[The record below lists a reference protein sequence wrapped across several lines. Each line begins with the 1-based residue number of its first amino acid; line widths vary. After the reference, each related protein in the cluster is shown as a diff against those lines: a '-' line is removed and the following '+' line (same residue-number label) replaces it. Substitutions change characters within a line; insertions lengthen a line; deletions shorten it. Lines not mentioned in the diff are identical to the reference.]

1 MAKFHSA
8 GKRLK
13 SARIAAGFKT
23 AREFCLAHKIPA
35 STYSLHENGRR
46 LLKPAVATRYAEIL
60 GINVVWLLTG
70 TGSPYL
76 PGEQQHLST
85 ASEGNPAAGLLMS
98 LSGLKIQDYARPE
111 DMEPLS
117 VNPVVYCKIIIGV
130 MAALH
135 ELCYKLDLTQISLE
149 SIRIYRD
156 ITTSADDIRE
166 QLAMV
171 NLATTLFKRQISE
184 HLSKDKTA
192 AEA

>member
-60 GINVVWLLTG
+60 GVNVVWLLTG

-76 PGEQQHLST
+76 PGENHNLPI
-85 ASEGNPAAGLLMS
+85 AGEDNPAAGLLVPPS
-98 LSGLKIQDYARPE
+98 SLKIQDYAKPE
-111 DMEPLS
+111 DMELLP
-117 VNPVVYCKIIIGV
+117 VNPVVFSKIVIGV

-135 ELCYKLDLTQISLE
+135 ELCYKLDLTQITLE
-149 SIRIYRD
+149 SVRIYRD

-184 HLSKDKTA
+184 QLAKDKA
-192 AEA
+192 